1 MRRKTMRSKLLA
13 VAIAAGLGV
22 TSFHV
27 VADPAPAK
35 STSKTSTQSSQAAE
49 IEALKAQLQALQA
62 KVVELE
68 QRTDA
73 QSDINVSTGQAVEGV
88 QKQVAATDAQ
98 MKKSSDK
105 LAYKGVNITLGGFL
119 AAESIYRQHNTGSD
133 IASNY
138 NTIPFKNVPQGHT
151 SEFRLSARQSRV
163 SLLAQGDV
171 DPNTHLA
178 GYIEADFLGGAQTA
192 NQNESNSFNPRMR
205 NVYMTA
211 DWDTSGLHLL
221 AGQNWSLLTLNSKG
235 ITPRTELTPPQI
247 DAQYVPGFT
256 WARQPQIRLVKDWDK
271 KYWLGISVE
280 NPQTTFYLNGN
291 QAKAPVPAIAAGG
304 AIPATGPYSAYNIGA
319 GSGYDSVNTLS
330 LNHIPD
336 VIVKFAADPGF
347 GHYEVFGI
355 GRSFYNRYNA
365 QNHDTWGGGWG
376 LGVVL
381 PIIDKTLDWQLSGM
395 SGKGIGRY
403 GSVQLPDVTFSPNGN
418 LAPIK
423 ETMILSGLTWH
434 ANPDLDVYLFGG
446 REAQSKKDFNI
457 LVKGVTVPLGY
468 GNPGYNNSGCDIEGS
483 TTCVGNTRQVWQGT
497 TGFWWKF
504 YQGKFGKMQFGA
516 QYSYTKR
523 EAFSGQG
530 LVNGVLVNGAAT
542 PKATENMFFTS
553 FRYYPF

>member
-1 MRRKTMRSKLLA
+1 MRSKLLA

-27 VADPAPAK
+27 MADPAGAK
-35 STSKTSTQSSQAAE
+35 TSSSSTQSTQAAE
-49 IEALKAQLQALQA
+49 IEALKAQLQALQQ

-68 QRTDA
+68 QRSDA
-73 QSDINVSTGQAVEGV
+73 QSDINVSNGQAVEQV

-105 LAYKGVNITLGGFL
+105 LSYKGVNITLGGFL
-119 AAESIYRQHNTGSD
+119 AAESVYRSAQEGAD

-138 NTIPFKNVPQGHT
+138 SAIPYKNVQTAHM
-151 SEFRLSARQSRV
+151 SEFRMSARQSRLSALV
-163 SLLAQGDV
+163 QGDV

-178 GYIEADFLGGAQTA
+178 GYVEMDFLGGAQTA
-192 NQNESNSFNPRMR
+192 NSNESNSFNPRMR

-211 DWDTSGLHLL
+211 DWDNSGLHLL

-235 ITPRTELTPPQI
+235 MLPRTELTPPQI

-256 WARQPQIRLVKDWDK
+256 WARQDQIRLVKDWDK
-271 KYWLGISVE
+271 TYWLGISLE
-280 NPQTTFYLNGN
+280 NPQTTFYSSPN
-291 QAKAPVPAIAAGG
+291 QAKAPVQQ
-304 AIPATGPYSAYNIGA
+304 TAYNITA
-319 GSGYDSVNTLS
+319 GSGFDSANTLS

-347 GHYEVFGI
+347 GHYEVFGV
-355 GRSFYNRYNA
+355 GRAFYNRYAVNGSY

-376 LGVVL
+376 VGMVL
-381 PIIDKTLDWQLSGM
+381 PLIEKTLDWQFSGM

-403 GSVQLPDVTFSPNGN
+403 GSAQLSDVTFSPNGN
-418 LAPIK
+418 IAPIK
-423 ETMILSGLTWH
+423 ENMILSGLTWH
-434 ANPDLDVYLFGG
+434 ANSDLDIYLFGG
-446 REAQSKKDFNI
+446 RESASKKDFQAGS
-457 LVKGVTVPLGY
+457 VALGY
-468 GNPGYNNSGCDIEGS
+468 GNPAYNNSGCDTAGAAS
-483 TTCVGNTRQVWQGT
+483 TACVGNAKDIWQGT
-497 TGFWWKF
+497 AGFWWKF

-516 QYSYTKR
+516 QYSYTQK
-523 EAFSGQG
+523 EAFAGQG
-530 LVNGVLVNGAAT
+530 FINGVSGPLGNGLAS

>member
-1 MRRKTMRSKLLA
+1 MRSKLLA

-22 TSFHV
+22 TSIHV
-27 VADPAPAK
+27 MADPAPA
-35 STSKTSTQSSQAAE
+35 SSSKTSTSQSTQAAE

-73 QSDINVSTGQAVEGV
+73 QSDINVSTGQAVETV

-98 MKKSSDK
+98 VKKSSDK
-105 LAYKGVNITLGGFL
+105 LSYKGVNITLGGFL
-119 AAESIYRQHNTGSD
+119 AAESVYRSAQEGAD

-138 NTIPFKNVPQGHT
+138 SAIPYKNVQTAHMN
-151 SEFRLSARQSRV
+151 EFRMSARQSRLSALV
-163 SLLAQGDV
+163 QGDV
-171 DPNTHLA
+171 SPDTHLA
-178 GYIEADFLGGAQTA
+178 GYIEMDFLGGAQTA
-192 NQNESNSFNPRMR
+192 NSNESNSFNPRMR

-235 ITPRTELTPPQI
+235 MLPRTELTPPQI

-256 WARQPQIRLVKDWDK
+256 WARQDQIRLVKDWDK
-271 KYWLGISVE
+271 TYWLGISLE
-280 NPQTTFYLNGN
+280 NPQTTFYSSPN
-291 QAKAPVPAIAAGG
+291 QSKAPVQQ
-304 AIPATGPYSAYNIGA
+304 TAYNITA
-319 GSGYDSVNTLS
+319 GSGFDSANTLS

-347 GHYEVFGI
+347 GHYEVFGV
-355 GRSFYNRYNA
+355 GRAFYNRYAINGSY

-381 PIIDKTLDWQLSGM
+381 PLIDKTLDWQFSGM
-395 SGKGIGRY
+395 DGKGIGRY
-403 GSVQLPDVTFSPNGN
+403 GSAQLSDVTFSPNGN
-418 LAPIK
+418 IAPIK
-423 ETMILSGLTWH
+423 ENMLLTGLTWH
-434 ANPDLDVYLFGG
+434 ANSDVDVYLFGG
-446 REAQSKKDFNI
+446 REQASKKDFNN
-457 LVKGVTVPLGY
+457 GTTALGY
-468 GNPGYNNSGCDIEGS
+468 GNPAYNNSGCDIAGN
-483 TTCVGNTRQVWQGT
+483 TNCVGNAREIWQGT
-497 TGFWWKF
+497 AGFWWKF

-516 QYSYTKR
+516 QYSYTQK
-523 EAFSGQG
+523 EAFPGQG
-530 LVNGVLVNGAAT
+530 FINGVSGPVANGLAS

>member
-1 MRRKTMRSKLLA
+1 MRSKLLA

-27 VADPAPAK
+27 MADPAPAK
-35 STSKTSTQSSQAAE
+35 STSKTTTQSTQNAE

-73 QSDINVSTGQAVEGV
+73 QSDINVSNGQAVEQV

-98 MKKSSDK
+98 VKKSADK

-119 AAESIYRQHNTGSD
+119 AAESIYRSAQEGAD

-138 NTIPFKNVPQGHT
+138 SAIPYKNVQTAHMN
-151 SEFRLSARQSRV
+151 EFRLTARQSRLSALV
-163 SLLAQGDV
+163 QGDV

-178 GYIEADFLGGAQTA
+178 GYVEMDFLGGAQTA

-211 DWDTSGLHLL
+211 DWDNSGLHLL

-235 ITPRTELTPPQI
+235 ITPRSEQMPPQI
-247 DAQYVPGFT
+247 DAQYIPGFT
-256 WARQPQIRLVKDWDK
+256 WARQAQIRLVKDWGK
-271 KYWLGISVE
+271 QYWLGISLE
-280 NPQTTFYLNGN
+280 NPQTTFYSSPN
-291 QAKAPVPAIAAGG
+291 QSKAPVQQ
-304 AIPATGPYSAYNIGA
+304 TAYNITA
-319 GSGYDSVNTLS
+319 GSGYDSANTLS

-336 VIVKFAADPGF
+336 VIVKFAADPGY
-347 GHYEVFGI
+347 GHYEVFGLA
-355 GRSFYNRYNA
+355 RAFYNRYAVNGSY

-376 LGVVL
+376 AGMVL
-381 PIIDKTLDWQLSGM
+381 PLIEKTLDFQLSGM
-395 SGKGIGRY
+395 DGKGIGRY
-403 GSVQLPDVTFSPNGN
+403 GSAQLSDVTFSPNGN

-423 ETMILSGLTWH
+423 ENMILTGLTWH
-434 ANPDLDVYLFGG
+434 ANSDVDVYLFGG
-446 REAQSKKDFNI
+446 REQASKKDFTAYNG
-457 LVKGVTVPLGY
+457 GVVQLGY
-468 GNPGYNNSGCDIEGS
+468 GNPAYNNSQCDIAGGAN
-483 TTCVGNTRQVWQGT
+483 CVGNAREIWQGT
-497 TGFWWKF
+497 AGFWWKF

-516 QYSYTKR
+516 QYSYTQK
-523 EAFSGQG
+523 EAFAGQG
-530 LVNGVLVNGAAT
+530 FINGVSGPLGNGLAS